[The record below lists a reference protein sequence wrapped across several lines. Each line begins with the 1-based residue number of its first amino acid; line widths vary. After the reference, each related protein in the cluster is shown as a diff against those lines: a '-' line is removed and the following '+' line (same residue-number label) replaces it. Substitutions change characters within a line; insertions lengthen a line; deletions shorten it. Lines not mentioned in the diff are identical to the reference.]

1 MYRINPVCEETVS
14 PHVGRSVCLVM
25 NDGKHMYG
33 TLSQCRDGKIYLN
46 GCFEGPRLCSVK
58 SKQQLVKSSKKN
70 AVATKKVNSSAYG
83 PYGYGGNGGGYGRY
97 GYGAGAGI
105 ELALVATLFLL
116 PFLFI

>member
-1 MYRINPVCEETVS
+1 MYRINRVCEETVS
-14 PHVGRSVCLVM
+14 PHIGRSVCLVM

-33 TLSQCRDGKIYLN
+33 TLGQCRDGKVYLD

-58 SKQQLVKSSKKN
+58 SKQQILSSGKKN
-70 AVATKKVNSSAYG
+70 AVAAKKVKSSAYG
-83 PYGYGGNGGGYGRY
+83 YGGYGGGYGR
-97 GYGAGAGI
+97 GYRPGAGI

>member
-58 SKQQLVKSSKKN
+58 SKQLVKSSKKN
-70 AVATKKVNSSAYG
+70 AVATKKVKSSAYG
-83 PYGYGGNGGGYGRY
+83 PYGYGGYGRGYGY
-97 GYGAGAGI
+97 GYGAGI
-105 ELALVATLFLL
+105 DLALVATLFLL

>member
-33 TLSQCRDGKIYLN
+33 TLGQCRDGKIYLN

-70 AVATKKVNSSAYG
+70 AVTAKKVKSSAYG
-83 PYGYGGNGGGYGRY
+83 PYGYGGYGGGYGGY
-97 GYGAGAGI
+97 GYGTGI

>member
-1 MYRINPVCEETVS
+1 
-14 PHVGRSVCLVM
+14 M

-33 TLSQCRDGKIYLN
+33 TLSECRDGKIYLN

-70 AVATKKVNSSAYG
+70 AVATKKVKSSAYG
-83 PYGYGGNGGGYGRY
+83 YGYGGYGGGYGY
-97 GYGAGAGI
+97 GYGAGI
-105 ELALVATLFLL
+105 DLALVATLFLL

>member
-33 TLSQCRDGKIYLN
+33 TLSECRDGKIYLN

-70 AVATKKVNSSAYG
+70 AVATKKVKSSAYG
-83 PYGYGGNGGGYGRY
+83 YGYGGYGGGYGY
-97 GYGAGAGI
+97 GYGAGI
-105 ELALVATLFLL
+105 DLALVATLFLL

>member
-25 NDGKHMYG
+25 KDGKHMYG
-33 TLSQCRDGKIYLN
+33 TLSQCRDGKIYLD

-70 AVATKKVNSSAYG
+70 TVATKKVKSSAYG
-83 PYGYGGNGGGYGRY
+83 PYGYGGYGGGYGGY
-97 GYGAGAGI
+97 GYGAGI
-105 ELALVATLFLL
+105 DLALVATLFLL

>member
-1 MYRINPVCEETVS
+1 MYRINRVCEETVS

-70 AVATKKVNSSAYG
+70 AAVTKKLNLRHTVDMDTEDTVGVTAMERES
-83 PYGYGGNGGGYGRY
+83 
-97 GYGAGAGI
+97 I
-105 ELALVATLFLL
+105 WLW
-116 PFLFI
+116 

>member
-58 SKQQLVKSSKKN
+58 SKEQLVKSSKKN
-70 AVATKKVNSSAYG
+70 AVATKKVKSSAYG
-83 PYGYGGNGGGYGRY
+83 PYGYGGYGRGYGYGY
-97 GYGAGAGI
+97 GYGAGI
-105 ELALVATLFLL
+105 DLALVATLFLL

>member
-33 TLSQCRDGKIYLN
+33 TLGQCRDGKIYLN

-70 AVATKKVNSSAYG
+70 TVATKKVKSSAYG
-83 PYGYGGNGGGYGRY
+83 PYGGYGGGYGRY

>member
-25 NDGKHMYG
+25 KDGKHMYG
-33 TLSQCRDGKIYLN
+33 TLSQCRDGKIYLD

-58 SKQQLVKSSKKN
+58 SKEQLVKSSKKN
-70 AVATKKVNSSAYG
+70 AVATKKVKSSAYG
-83 PYGYGGNGGGYGRY
+83 PYGYGRYGGGYGGY
-97 GYGAGAGI
+97 GYGAGI
-105 ELALVATLFLL
+105 DLALVATLFLL